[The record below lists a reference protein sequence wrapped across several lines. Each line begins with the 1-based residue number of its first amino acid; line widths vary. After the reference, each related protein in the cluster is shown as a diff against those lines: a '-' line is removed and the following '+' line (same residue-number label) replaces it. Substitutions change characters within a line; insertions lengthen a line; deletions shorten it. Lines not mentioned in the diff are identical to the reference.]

1 LSITVGNIDAVSEP
15 IRVDERT
22 EDRCCVADDKINDS
36 EDWEN
41 KLRRFR
47 HLEAILKEK

>member
-1 LSITVGNIDAVSEP
+1 MLYMIDAVSEP